1 MEKER
6 LVRKF
11 DRQAVRYDRS
21 REQRA
26 LGAWRADLLRDAR
39 GHVFEA
45 AVGAGANFP
54 FYRNTEVT
62 LTAVD
67 FSPAMVQTATQAAR
81 RYGIEANIYQHDLET
96 LDFPDQSFD
105 TIVSTLSLC
114 GYEDPVAVL
123 RKFNRWCKIEGQI
136 LLLEHGTSSFYGL
149 KLLQHA
155 INPLFRS
162 MSGCNLNRDT
172 LSLIAQSP
180 LVIASSER
188 HFYGI
193 MHLIRAKPGPG

>member
-11 DRQAVRYDRS
+11 DKQAARYDRS

-26 LGAWRADLLRDAR
+26 LGAWREALLRDVR

-54 FYRNTEVT
+54 FYRNKDMS

-96 LDFPDQSFD
+96 LEFPDESFD
-105 TIVSTLSLC
+105 TVVSTLSLC
-114 GYEDPVAVL
+114 GYDDPVSVL
-123 RKFNRWCKIEGQI
+123 RKFNRWCKKDGQI

-149 KLLQHA
+149 KVLQHA

-162 MSGCNLNRDT
+162 MSGCHLNRDM

-180 LVIASSER
+180 LVITSSER
-188 HFYGI
+188 HYCGM